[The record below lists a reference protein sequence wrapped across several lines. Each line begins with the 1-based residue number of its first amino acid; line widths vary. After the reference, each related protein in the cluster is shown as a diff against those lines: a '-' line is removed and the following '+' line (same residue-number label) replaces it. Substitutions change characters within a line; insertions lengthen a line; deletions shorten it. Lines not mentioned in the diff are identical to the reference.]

1 MELARS
7 LTGVAILFGLL
18 GVLIWIAR
26 KKGTFVGLPRS
37 RSGGRTLEI
46 VERIPLTANHS
57 VHLLRVG
64 DRTLLLGACSSGL
77 TLLCDLS
84 EPRPART

>member
-18 GVLIWIAR
+18 GVLLWIAR
-26 KKGTFVGLPRS
+26 KKGTLAGLARS
-37 RSGGRTLEI
+37 RSGGRMLEI
-46 VERIPLTANHS
+46 VERVSLTGNHS

-64 DRTLLLGACSSGL
+64 DRVLLVGVSSSGL
-77 TLLCDLS
+77 TLLCDVS
-84 EPRPART
+84 EPRPARS